1 MTCPPGPGDASD
13 CTGGPSHNSEC
24 LHEWNE
30 ERGSVHWLKV
40 TTYSTYLNHNDYV
53 AICGCS

>member
-24 LHEWNE
+24 LQAWVEC
-30 ERGSVHWLKV
+30 GKV
-40 TTYSTYLNHNDYV
+40 V
-53 AICGCS
+53 RIGCLRVIFILQLIAFTLLSH